1 MMNPAPRLRLS
12 IVLLLAICVHGPS
25 VPTRAQ
31 EGSKATPPTFPGL
44 TLELEDSITMPV
56 LGMLEGAKTP
66 NESAIARVNAIR
78 EETGGSHRL
87 FLPVVSGQVL
97 IYDKKTKAFATYL
110 DFNGFGDKRGLF
122 KKFYT
127 LSGYGNGLNGF
138 NLDPDYATNG
148 RFYTTHMEDPSVEAP
163 AGPQNTL
170 FPNLKVS
177 DYTT

>member
-56 LGMLEGAKTP
+56 LGMLEGAKTS

-78 EETGGSHRL
+78 EETGGSHRF
-87 FLPVVSGQVL
+87 FLPVVSGPVFV
-97 IYDKKTKAFATYL
+97 YDKQAKTFTTYPH
-110 DFNGFGDKRGLF
+110 FNGHGEHRD
-122 KKFYT
+122 
-127 LSGYGNGLNGF
+127 
-138 NLDPDYATNG
+138 
-148 RFYTTHMEDPSVEAP
+148 
-163 AGPQNTL
+163 
-170 FPNLKVS
+170 
-177 DYTT
+177 